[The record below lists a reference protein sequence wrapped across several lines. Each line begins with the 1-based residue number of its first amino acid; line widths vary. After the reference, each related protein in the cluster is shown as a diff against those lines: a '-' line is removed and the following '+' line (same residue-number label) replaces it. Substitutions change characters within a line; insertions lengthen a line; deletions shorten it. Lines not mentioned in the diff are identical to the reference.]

1 MKNKSSNKSDVV
13 KKQIEDKDSDDNE
26 SLSVIKKNIKSL
38 VKQAKKN
45 GMSKNDIIKLFES
58 EQ

>member
-1 MKNKSSNKSDVV
+1 
-13 KKQIEDKDSDDNE
+13 
-26 SLSVIKKNIKSL
+26 L

-58 EQ
+58 EQWSL